1 MFWNADEY
9 LVYNK
14 SFTPE
19 TFRSAVVR
27 TPAAGFRRYVA
38 FCQPGNSPVGGCV
51 DGVPEVVDLSLTQVN
66 PTYSSTT
73 TTLLSGRVS
82 DTPFDLVLLP

>member
-1 MFWNADEY
+1 M
-9 LVYNK
+9 
-14 SFTPE
+14 
-19 TFRSAVVR
+19 
-27 TPAAGFRRYVA
+27 A